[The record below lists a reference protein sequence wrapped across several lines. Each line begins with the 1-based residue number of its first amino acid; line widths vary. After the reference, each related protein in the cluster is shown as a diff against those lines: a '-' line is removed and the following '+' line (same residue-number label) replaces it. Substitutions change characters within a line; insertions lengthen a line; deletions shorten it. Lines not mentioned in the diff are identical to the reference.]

1 MNDAFAENKELVK
14 FYQNVRVALT
24 DILTA
29 LYFVDSESVGI
40 IVKDLDQLVAE
51 RTKKIIVLEDEN
63 ITPLLE
69 DTVSPEDL
77 ELHIESIKSGIFNL
91 TVTMCMHYMNTVP
104 AEDARMTTIQYLE
117 SITDGLRQLNEKEEQ
132 DNA

>member
-1 MNDAFAENKELVK
+1 MSDAFSENKELVK
-14 FYQNVRVALT
+14 FYQNVRTALT

-29 LYFVDSESVGI
+29 LYFVDSESVEVI
-40 IVKDLDQLVAE
+40 LKDLDQLVAE
-51 RTKKIIVLEDEN
+51 RTKKIIILETEE

-91 TVTMCMHYMNTVP
+91 VVTMCMHYMNTMS
-104 AEDARMTTIQYLE
+104 AENARMTTIQYLE